1 MLKNDM
7 AILTRKLYNDLREME
22 DLHEK
27 ILANNLELIQGIDI
41 EDKKVRKKIIA
52 VIKESSEPS
61 IAFIAD
67 LMAINLKTA
76 DSAKVIKF
84 LIQKPLPELGNEELY
99 ILRHTVKHI
108 DAKPLLTSKSDEI
121 SILGR
126 VINYLQGNDAHKQI
140 ILSEIADSYSFMN
153 LYHAAKHAETT
164 TEPKRDRAATLDSK
178 RASSPRSPL
187 TLSRTGLRF
196 SSTSALSPRTPR
208 TPRVEDIFEQSSP
221 SLHRKLED
229 IKLGS
234 SPSPKTKHKK

>member
-7 AILTRKLYNDLREME
+7 TVLTRKLYNDLREM
-22 DLHEK
+22 DDMHEK
-27 ILANNLELIQGIDI
+27 ILATNLELIQGIDV
-41 EDKKVRKKIIA
+41 EDDKLRKKIIA
-52 VIKESSEPS
+52 VIKESSESSIES
-61 IAFIAD
+61 IADFTDI
-67 LMAINLKTA
+67 ILKTP

-84 LIQKPLPELGNEELY
+84 LIQKPLPELGNEELF

-108 DAKPLLTSKSDEI
+108 DTKSMLTSKSGEI
-121 SILGR
+121 STLGR

-140 ILSEIADSYSFMN
+140 ILGEIADSYSLMN
-153 LYHAAKHAETT
+153 LYHAAKHAETI

-178 RASSPRSPL
+178 RGGSPRSPL

-196 SSTSALSPRTPR
+196 SSTGAISPRTSR

-234 SPSPKTKHKK
+234 SPSPKTKRNK